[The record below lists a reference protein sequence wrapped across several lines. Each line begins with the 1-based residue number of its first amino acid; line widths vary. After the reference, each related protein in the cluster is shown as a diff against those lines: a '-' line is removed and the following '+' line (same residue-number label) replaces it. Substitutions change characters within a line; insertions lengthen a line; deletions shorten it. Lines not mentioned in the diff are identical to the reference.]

1 VAEIGRTGVQAYG
14 RTDGPSD
21 ARSPRDEAP
30 TGAGVAA
37 AEVSPW
43 AVLDERVRGTSFV
56 DLPIAS
62 ILNAPQQTGMR
73 FWSLNPYVGCE
84 FGCSYCFARF
94 AHRYVAE
101 RGRERGGISAA
112 EFPDFRGP
120 EGWEG
125 FERRIFVKRE
135 AADVLGRTLHPSRL
149 GGASIAIGTATDPYQ
164 PAERRFHVTRQV
176 LERLAQF
183 HGLRIGIVTK
193 SPLVVRDIE
202 ILRRLATRHE
212 VTVHLSLISV
222 DVSLIRTLEPRSPMP
237 PVRLVALRKLRR
249 AGIPAGVMIAPV
261 LPGITDGAPQLRA
274 LVAAAQ
280 EAGAAFVCASPLRLY
295 AGVRQRFLPVVA
307 QAFPALLS
315 RYERAF
321 DASGEIGREY
331 RAALEKRVERIKAEL
346 GFEEEDART
355 GAPPDR
361 RTEALQ
367 WELPL

>member
-1 VAEIGRTGVQAYG
+1 VAEETGGTGALEHG
-14 RTDGPSD
+14 GT
-21 ARSPRDEAP
+21 EAP
-30 TGAGVAA
+30 
-37 AEVSPW
+37 PW
-43 AVLDERVRGTSFV
+43 SVLDEPERGTRFV

-62 ILNAPQQTGMR
+62 ILNAPQQTGMT

-84 FGCSYCFARF
+84 FGCSYCFARY
-94 AHRYVAE
+94 AHRFVAE
-101 RGRERGGISAA
+101 RALGRGGISAA

-135 AADVLGRTLHPSRL
+135 AADVLGRTLRPARL

-183 HGLRIGIVTK
+183 HGLRVGLVTK
-193 SPLVVRDIE
+193 SPLVVRDLDV
-202 ILRRLATRHE
+202 LRRLAERH
-212 VTVHLSLISV
+212 TLAVHLSLISV
-222 DVSLIRTLEPRSPMP
+222 DVPLVRTLEPRSPMP
-237 PVRLVALRKLRR
+237 PVRLAALRKLAR

-261 LPGITDGAPQLRA
+261 LPGITDGVPQLRA
-274 LVAAAQ
+274 LVAAAK
-280 EAGAAFVCASPLRLY
+280 EAGAAFVCSSPLRLY
-295 AGVRQRFLPVVA
+295 AGVRARFLPVVA
-307 QAFPALLS
+307 QAFPALRE

-321 DASGEIGREY
+321 DASGEIGPVY
-331 RAALEKRVERIKAEL
+331 RAALERRVGAIKREMGFVEDR
-346 GFEEEDART
+346 RT
-355 GAPPDR
+355 GPPAYR

>member
-1 VAEIGRTGVQAYG
+1 VGTGVQAHG
-14 RTDGPSD
+14 G
-21 ARSPRDEAP
+21 
-30 TGAGVAA
+30 TGAPAA
-37 AEVSPW
+37 ERILPAAPAAAPAEVSPW
-43 AVLDERVRGTSFV
+43 AVLGARAQGTSFV

-62 ILNAPQQTGMR
+62 VLNAPQQTGMP

-84 FGCSYCFARF
+84 FGCSYCFARY

-112 EFPDFRGP
+112 EFPDFRGS

-135 AADVLGRTLHPSRL
+135 AADVLGRTLSPSRL

-183 HGLRIGIVTK
+183 HGLRVGLVTK

-202 ILRRLATRHE
+202 VLRRLAARND
-212 VTVHLSLISV
+212 VAVHLSLISV
-222 DVSLIRTLEPRSPMP
+222 DVSLVRALEPRSPMP
-237 PVRLVALRKLRR
+237 PVRLVALRKLRQ
-249 AGIPAGVMIAPV
+249 AGIAAGVMIAPV
-261 LPGITDGAPQLRA
+261 LPGITDGVPQLTA
-274 LVAAAQ
+274 LVGAAK
-280 EAGAAFVCASPLRLY
+280 EAGAAFVHVSPLRLY
-295 AGVRQRFLPVVA
+295 AGVRQRFLPLVA
-307 QAFPALLS
+307 KAFPGLLP

-321 DASGEIGREY
+321 DASGEIGPVYRE
-331 RAALEKRVERIKAEL
+331 ALERRVERVKREV
-346 GFEEEDART
+346 GFVEDEGT
-355 GAPPDR
+355 GAPAYR
-361 RTEALQ
+361 RTEAPQ

>member
-1 VAEIGRTGVQAYG
+1 VGETQGTDTQTSGRPG
-14 RTDGPSD
+14 REERERRPDGG
-21 ARSPRDEAP
+21 
-30 TGAGVAA
+30 TA

-43 AVLDERVRGTSFV
+43 AVLDERARGTSFV

-62 ILNAPQQTGMR
+62 ILNAPEQSGMP

-84 FGCSYCFARF
+84 FGCSYCFARY

-112 EFPDFRGP
+112 EFPDFRGS

-135 AADVLGRTLHPSRL
+135 AADVLGRTLRPSRL

-183 HGLRIGIVTK
+183 HGLRIGLVTK

-202 ILRRLATRHE
+202 VLRRLATRHE
-212 VTVHLSLISV
+212 VTVHLSLVSV
-222 DVSLIRTLEPRSPMP
+222 DVSLVRRLEPRSPMP
-237 PVRLVALRKLRR
+237 PVRLVAVRKLVQ
-249 AGIPAGVMIAPV
+249 AGIPTGVMIAPV
-261 LPGITDGAPQLRA
+261 LPGITDGMPQLKA
-274 LVAAAQ
+274 LVTAAQ
-280 EAGAAFVCASPLRLY
+280 EAGAAFLHVSPLRLY
-295 AGVRQRFLPVVA
+295 AGVRQRFLPLVA
-307 QAFPALLS
+307 KAFPELLP

-321 DASGEIGREY
+321 DASGEIGPTY
-331 RAALEKRVERIKAEL
+331 RAALEDRVERIKREVGFVEAEAS
-346 GFEEEDART
+346 DTRT
-355 GAPPDR
+355 SGRADGP
-361 RTEALQ
+361 LQ

>member
-1 VAEIGRTGVQAYG
+1 ML
-14 RTDGPSD
+14 D
-21 ARSPRDEAP
+21 ARA
-30 TGAGVAA
+30 
-37 AEVSPW
+37 
-43 AVLDERVRGTSFV
+43 RGTSFV

-62 ILNAPQQTGMR
+62 ILNAPEQSGLP

-84 FGCSYCFARF
+84 FGCSYCFARY

-112 EFPDFRGP
+112 EFPDFRGS

-135 AADVLGRTLHPSRL
+135 AADVLGRTLRPGRL

-212 VTVHLSLISV
+212 LSVHLSLISV
-222 DVSLIRTLEPRSPMP
+222 DVPLVRTLEPRSPAP
-237 PVRLVALRKLRR
+237 PVRLVAVRKLRQ

-261 LPGITDGAPQLRA
+261 LPGITDGVPQLRA
-274 LVAAAQ
+274 LIAAAK
-280 EAGAAFVCASPLRLY
+280 EAGVAFLHVSPLRLY
-295 AGVRQRFLPVVA
+295 AGVRQRFLPLVK
-307 QAFPALLS
+307 QAFPALVP

-331 RAALEKRVERIKAEL
+331 RAALEKRVERIKAEV
-346 GFEEEDART
+346 GFVETDDADERT
-355 GAPPDR
+355 CGRADA
-361 RTEALQ
+361 ALQ

>member
-1 VAEIGRTGVQAYG
+1 MGTGVQAHG
-14 RTDGPSD
+14 G
-21 ARSPRDEAP
+21 
-30 TGAGVAA
+30 TGAPAA
-37 AEVSPW
+37 ERILPAAPAAAPAEVSPW
-43 AVLDERVRGTSFV
+43 AVLGARAQGTSFV

-62 ILNAPQQTGMR
+62 VLNAPQQTGMP

-84 FGCSYCFARF
+84 FGCSYCFARY

-112 EFPDFRGP
+112 EFPDFRGS

-135 AADVLGRTLHPSRL
+135 AADVLGRTLSPSRL

-183 HGLRIGIVTK
+183 HGLRVGLVTK

-202 ILRRLATRHE
+202 VLRRLAARND
-212 VTVHLSLISV
+212 VAVHLSLISM
-222 DVSLIRTLEPRSPMP
+222 DVSLVRSLEPRSPMP
-237 PVRLVALRKLRR
+237 PVRLAALRKLAR

-261 LPGITDGAPQLRA
+261 LPGITDGVPQLTA
-274 LVAAAQ
+274 LVGAAK
-280 EAGAAFVCASPLRLY
+280 ETGAAFVCVSPLRLY
-295 AGVRQRFLPVVA
+295 GGVRQRFLPLVA
-307 QAFPALLS
+307 KAFPGLLA

-321 DASGEIGREY
+321 DASGEIGPVYRE
-331 RAALEKRVERIKAEL
+331 ALERRVEGIKRDL
-346 GFEEEDART
+346 GFAEAEGADAQT
-355 GAPPDR
+355 HR

>member
-1 VAEIGRTGVQAYG
+1 MAEETAGIGAQTHRG
-14 RTDGPSD
+14 TD
-21 ARSPRDEAP
+21 AP
-30 TGAGVAA
+30 AA

-43 AVLDERVRGTSFV
+43 AVLDARARGTSFV

-62 ILNAPQQTGMR
+62 ILNAPQQTGMP

-84 FGCSYCFARF
+84 FGCSYCFARY

-112 EFPDFRGP
+112 EFPDFRGS

-135 AADVLGRTLHPSRL
+135 AADVLGRTLSPARL
-149 GGASIAIGTATDPYQ
+149 GRASIAIGTATDPYQ

-183 HGLRIGIVTK
+183 HGLRVGLVTK

-202 ILRRLATRHE
+202 VLRRLAARNA
-212 VTVHLSLISV
+212 VAVHLSLISV
-222 DVSLIRTLEPRSPMP
+222 DVPLVRALEPRSPMP
-237 PVRLVALRKLRR
+237 PVRLVALRKLRQ
-249 AGIPAGVMIAPV
+249 AGIAAGVMIAPV
-261 LPGITDGAPQLRA
+261 LPGITDGVPQLTA
-274 LVAAAQ
+274 LVAAAK
-280 EAGAAFVCASPLRLY
+280 EAGAAFLHVSPLRLY
-295 AGVRQRFLPVVA
+295 AGVRQRFLPLVA
-307 QAFPALLS
+307 KAFPGLLP

-321 DASGEIGREY
+321 DASGEIGPVYRE
-331 RAALEKRVERIKAEL
+331 ALERRVEGIKREC
-346 GFEEEDART
+346 GFQET
-355 GAPPDR
+355 GG
-361 RTEALQ
+361 TEAHGHRGTEKTLQ